1 MSPTVAEVD
10 SETVAVVDSE
20 TVAVSQ
26 SRADDN
32 ALQHY
37 GTKPSNADKK
47 FRQAVRSIKKH
58 LEHYDVQDLVTDFN
72 ISANDIPYFSDKV
85 KKKLHKCETVKD
97 MFVRLSPYIQWYKRD
112 VLWVLVEVSNC
123 EAAVDELNGFEKWLD
138 TSQSIFNYPIPQAS
152 SSICPD
158 PNSNM
163 TMVTVKANKDL
174 KMVTYK
180 DVEQYQDTV
189 AQVGKVSSK
198 AFDLQAT
205 NPGSS
210 ILYWLLPKCVVKS
223 FEENIRSNLDY
234 LYDQGILEISLDPNI
249 VITTGRNL
257 RIRSLAY
264 LTKLPHQD
272 AIPPERAEVS
282 IQ

>member
-1 MSPTVAEVD
+1 MSTAVAEVD
-10 SETVAVVDSE
+10 SETVAV
-20 TVAVSQ
+20 SQ
-26 SRADDN
+26 GQANDN
-32 ALQHY
+32 ALQR
-37 GTKPSNADKK
+37 TKSSIVNKK
-47 FRQAVRSIKKH
+47 FRQAVRNIKEHLKH
-58 LEHYDVQDLVTDFN
+58 CDIQDLVTDFN
-72 ISANDIPYFSDKV
+72 ISANHSDIPYFSDEV
-85 KKKLHKCETVKD
+85 KKRLGDCETIKD
-97 MFVRLSPYIQWYKRD
+97 LVLRLSPYISWYKRD
-112 VLWVLVEVSNC
+112 VLWVLVEASDC
-123 EAAVDELNGFEKWLD
+123 EAAVAELTGFEDWLD
-138 TSQSIFNYPIPQAS
+138 TSQPITKYPIPQAS

-158 PNSNM
+158 PNSNI
-163 TMVTVKANKDL
+163 TMVTMKANKDL

-180 DVEQYQDTV
+180 DVGQYQDTI

-264 LTKLPHQD
+264 LTKLPQQD